1 MLATEMCFI
10 SSSRKHYFLVPSL
23 VYFIESCAY
32 ASCAYAFT

>member
-23 VYFIESCAY
+23 A
-32 ASCAYAFT
+32 